1 MTNKVLKVMIKI
13 ILLMLI
19 IQTIYTSKTEALS
32 LDGIFKAG
40 DNFINEGKTE
50 SQKNEAINYEE
61 FRLTTNNIGSVLS
74 VTTGTWAASATYA
87 YRWEQSTNGT
97 TWTTISGATANNY
110 TLVAGNV
117 GKTVRAVVI
126 ATGSGTTKEA
136 NSNVLGPITAT

>member
-61 FRLTTNNIGSVLS
+61 FRLTTNNIGSVLTTLGIVLAVIIGGILGIQIMWGS
-74 VTTGTWAASATYA
+74 IEQQVKANEMIMPYVVGCIVIFGAFGIWKLAVTIFS
-87 YRWEQSTNGT
+87 Q
-97 TWTTISGATANNY
+97 
-110 TLVAGNV
+110 LQ
-117 GKTVRAVVI
+117 
-126 ATGSGTTKEA
+126 
-136 NSNVLGPITAT
+136 

>member
-61 FRLTTNNIGSVLS
+61 FRLTTNNIGSVLTTLGIVLAVIIGGILGIEIMWGS
-74 VTTGTWAASATYA
+74 IEQQVKAKEMIMPYVVGCIVIFGAFGIWKLAVTIFS
-87 YRWEQSTNGT
+87 Q
-97 TWTTISGATANNY
+97 
-110 TLVAGNV
+110 LQ
-117 GKTVRAVVI
+117 
-126 ATGSGTTKEA
+126 
-136 NSNVLGPITAT
+136 

>member
-61 FRLTTNNIGSVLS
+61 FRLTTNNIGSVLTTLGIVLTVIIGGILGIQIMWGS
-74 VTTGTWAASATYA
+74 IEQQVKAKEMIMPYVVGCIVIFGAFGIWKLAVTIFS
-87 YRWEQSTNGT
+87 Q
-97 TWTTISGATANNY
+97 
-110 TLVAGNV
+110 LQ
-117 GKTVRAVVI
+117 
-126 ATGSGTTKEA
+126 
-136 NSNVLGPITAT
+136 

>member
-61 FRLTTNNIGSVLS
+61 FRLTTNNIGSVLTTLGIVLAVIIGGILGIQIMWGS
-74 VTTGTWAASATYA
+74 IEQQVKAKEMITPYVVGCIVIFGAFGIWKLAVTIFS
-87 YRWEQSTNGT
+87 Q
-97 TWTTISGATANNY
+97 
-110 TLVAGNV
+110 LQ
-117 GKTVRAVVI
+117 
-126 ATGSGTTKEA
+126 
-136 NSNVLGPITAT
+136 

>member
-61 FRLTTNNIGSVLS
+61 FRLTTNNIGYVLTTLGIVLAVIIGGILGIQIMWGS
-74 VTTGTWAASATYA
+74 IEQQVKAKEMIMPYVVGCIVIFGAFGIWKLAVTIFS
-87 YRWEQSTNGT
+87 Q
-97 TWTTISGATANNY
+97 
-110 TLVAGNV
+110 LQ
-117 GKTVRAVVI
+117 
-126 ATGSGTTKEA
+126 
-136 NSNVLGPITAT
+136 

>member
-32 LDGIFKAG
+32 LDGIFKTG

-61 FRLTTNNIGSVLS
+61 FRLTTNNIGSVLTTLGIVLAVIIGGILGIQIMWGS
-74 VTTGTWAASATYA
+74 IERQVKAKEMIMPYVVGCIVIFGAFGIWKLAVTIFS
-87 YRWEQSTNGT
+87 Q
-97 TWTTISGATANNY
+97 
-110 TLVAGNV
+110 LQ
-117 GKTVRAVVI
+117 
-126 ATGSGTTKEA
+126 
-136 NSNVLGPITAT
+136 

>member
-61 FRLTTNNIGSVLS
+61 FRLTTNNIGSVLTTLGIVLAVIIGGILGIQIMWGS
-74 VTTGTWAASATYA
+74 IEQQVKAKEMIMPYVVGCIVIFGAFGVWKLAVTIFS
-87 YRWEQSTNGT
+87 Q
-97 TWTTISGATANNY
+97 
-110 TLVAGNV
+110 LQ
-117 GKTVRAVVI
+117 
-126 ATGSGTTKEA
+126 
-136 NSNVLGPITAT
+136 

>member
-61 FRLTTNNIGSVLS
+61 FRLTTNNIGSVL
-74 VTTGTWAASATYA
+74 TTLGIVLAVIIGGILGIQIMWGSI
-87 YRWEQSTNGT
+87 EQQVKAKEMIMPYVVGC
-97 TWTTISGATANNY
+97 IVIFGAFGI
-110 TLVAGNV
+110 LF
-117 GKTVRAVVI
+117 
-126 ATGSGTTKEA
+126 
-136 NSNVLGPITAT
+136 

>member
-61 FRLTTNNIGSVLS
+61 FRLTTNNIGSVLTTLGIVLAVIIGGILGIQIMWGS
-74 VTTGTWAASATYA
+74 IEQQVKAKEMIMPYVVGCIVIFGAFGICKLAVTIFS
-87 YRWEQSTNGT
+87 Q
-97 TWTTISGATANNY
+97 
-110 TLVAGNV
+110 LQ
-117 GKTVRAVVI
+117 
-126 ATGSGTTKEA
+126 
-136 NSNVLGPITAT
+136 

>member
-61 FRLTTNNIGSVLS
+61 FRLTTNNIGSVLTTLGIVLAVIIGGILGIQIMWGS
-74 VTTGTWAASATYA
+74 IEQQVKAKEMIMPYVVACIVIFGAFGIWKLAVTIFS
-87 YRWEQSTNGT
+87 Q
-97 TWTTISGATANNY
+97 
-110 TLVAGNV
+110 LQ
-117 GKTVRAVVI
+117 
-126 ATGSGTTKEA
+126 
-136 NSNVLGPITAT
+136 

>member
-50 SQKNEAINYEE
+50 NQKNEAINYEE
-61 FRLTTNNIGSVLS
+61 FRLTTNNIGSVLTTLGIVLAVIIGGILGIQIMWGS
-74 VTTGTWAASATYA
+74 IEQQVKAKEMIMPYVVGCIVIFGAFGIWKLAVTIFS
-87 YRWEQSTNGT
+87 Q
-97 TWTTISGATANNY
+97 
-110 TLVAGNV
+110 LQ
-117 GKTVRAVVI
+117 
-126 ATGSGTTKEA
+126 
-136 NSNVLGPITAT
+136 

>member
-32 LDGIFKAG
+32 LDGIFRAG

-61 FRLTTNNIGSVLS
+61 FRLTTNNIGSVLTTLGIVLAVIIGGILGIQIMWGS
-74 VTTGTWAASATYA
+74 IEQQVKAKEMIMPYVVGCIVIFGAFGIWKLAVTIFS
-87 YRWEQSTNGT
+87 Q
-97 TWTTISGATANNY
+97 
-110 TLVAGNV
+110 LQ
-117 GKTVRAVVI
+117 
-126 ATGSGTTKEA
+126 
-136 NSNVLGPITAT
+136 

>member
-1 MTNKVLKVMIKI
+1 MTNKVLKVMIK

-61 FRLTTNNIGSVLS
+61 FRLTTNNIGSVLTTLGIVLAVIIGGILGIQIMWGS
-74 VTTGTWAASATYA
+74 IEQQVKAKEMIMPYVVGCIVIFGAFGIWKLAVTIFS
-87 YRWEQSTNGT
+87 Q
-97 TWTTISGATANNY
+97 
-110 TLVAGNV
+110 LQ
-117 GKTVRAVVI
+117 
-126 ATGSGTTKEA
+126 
-136 NSNVLGPITAT
+136 

>member
-61 FRLTTNNIGSVLS
+61 FRLTTNNIGSVLTTLGIVLAVIIGGILGIQIMWGS
-74 VTTGTWAASATYA
+74 IEQQVKAIEMIMPYVVGCIVIFGAFGIWKLAVTIFS
-87 YRWEQSTNGT
+87 Q
-97 TWTTISGATANNY
+97 
-110 TLVAGNV
+110 LQ
-117 GKTVRAVVI
+117 
-126 ATGSGTTKEA
+126 
-136 NSNVLGPITAT
+136 

>member
-50 SQKNEAINYEE
+50 SQKNEA
-61 FRLTTNNIGSVLS
+61 FRLTTNNIGSVLTTLGIVLAVIIGGILGIQIMWGS
-74 VTTGTWAASATYA
+74 IEQQVKAKEMIMPYVVGCIVIFGAFGIWKLAVTIFS
-87 YRWEQSTNGT
+87 Q
-97 TWTTISGATANNY
+97 
-110 TLVAGNV
+110 LQ
-117 GKTVRAVVI
+117 
-126 ATGSGTTKEA
+126 
-136 NSNVLGPITAT
+136 

>member
-32 LDGIFKAG
+32 LDGVFKAG

-61 FRLTTNNIGSVLS
+61 FRLTTNNIGSVLTTLGIVLAVIIGGILGIQIMWGS
-74 VTTGTWAASATYA
+74 IEQQVKAKEMIMPYVVGCIVIFGAFGIWKLAVTIFS
-87 YRWEQSTNGT
+87 Q
-97 TWTTISGATANNY
+97 
-110 TLVAGNV
+110 LQ
-117 GKTVRAVVI
+117 
-126 ATGSGTTKEA
+126 
-136 NSNVLGPITAT
+136 

>member
-32 LDGIFKAG
+32 LDGIFKTG

-61 FRLTTNNIGSVLS
+61 FRLTTNNIGSVL
-74 VTTGTWAASATYA
+74 TTLGIVLAVIIGGILGIQIMWGSI
-87 YRWEQSTNGT
+87 EQQVKAKEMIMPYVVGC
-97 TWTTISGATANNY
+97 IVIFGAFGIWK
-110 TLVAGNV
+110 L
-117 GKTVRAVVI
+117 AVNIVSKI
-126 ATGSGTTKEA
+126 
-136 NSNVLGPITAT
+136 

>member
-61 FRLTTNNIGSVLS
+61 FRLTTNNIGSVLTTLGIVLAVIIGGILGIQIMWGS
-74 VTTGTWAASATYA
+74 IEQQVKAKEMIMPYVVGCIVIFGAFGIWKLAVTIFSQLQY
-87 YRWEQSTNGT
+87 
-97 TWTTISGATANNY
+97 
-110 TLVAGNV
+110 
-117 GKTVRAVVI
+117 
-126 ATGSGTTKEA
+126 
-136 NSNVLGPITAT
+136 